1 MAAALQLWVKL
12 NTSSNLQQPGQAQK
26 LYFSMIA
33 ILSYYRNTDY
43 RTWSSFLGNKAET
56 RKKWYYTAAAAAAA
70 VSPFLYL
77 LLYTAQQPQPSPD
90 LSLLTT

>member
-70 VSPFLYL
+70 AAVSPFLYL
-77 LLYTAQQPQPSPD
+77 LLYTAHQPSPD